1 MVEAAMSDFRV
12 RQAEPRDAAAY
23 IRLIKGILREQ
34 PPVDTPYDRS
44 EFDPAP
50 EAMAAR
56 IAAYPA
62 TGNSLFLVAAAAEAT
77 PLIGVLTCAGGTL
90 KADRHVTELG
100 IYVEKGWRGR
110 GVGTALLTDAIRWAR
125 AHPSIER
132 VALDVMTTNHTAI
145 GLYEHFGFEREGV
158 RRRAY
163 KRGGYSVDMLVMALV
178 MVKGAERTQ

>member
-1 MVEAAMSDFRV
+1 VVEAAVSDVFV

-62 TGNSLFLVAAAAEAT
+62 TGNSLFLVAVDSKSER
-77 PLIGVLTCAGGTL
+77 LIGVLTCAGGTL
-90 KADRHVTELG
+90 KADLHVTELG

-110 GVGTALLTDAIRWAR
+110 GVGAALMTDAVRWAR
-125 AHPSIER
+125 AHPRIER
-132 VALDVMTTNHTAI
+132 VTLDVMTTNHTAI
-145 GLYEHFGFEREGV
+145 RLYEHFGFEREGI

-163 KRGGYSVDMLVMALV
+163 KRGGQPVDMLMMALV
-178 MVKGAERTQ
+178 MDKGRDSE